1 MASATEKKSFTQK
14 KRNFLTLEQRIAALK
29 LLESGQSC
37 RSVAEKFGVG
47 KTQISS
53 LRKDAVEIKQ
63 EWESGLSK
71 ATCRMKRRKT
81 DGK

>member
-53 LRKDAVEIKQ
+53 LRKDAVEVKQ

-71 ATCRMKRRKT
+71 ATCRVK
-81 DGK
+81 